1 MSQGTLSVIPA
12 NIFDAKQQLTRK
24 LKREPTNEELAQK
37 LDITPKELNDIL
49 KMKTEYN
56 ENSLSPSFQSGS
68 DVYYGSPLQKN
79 TRKVP
84 LFDNPN
90 RYEEGGKKRQRHYK
104 KRRHI
109 TKKYKKSKTR
119 CKSNNKS
126 KSMKKYI

>member
-1 MSQGTLSVIPA
+1 MSEGTLPVIPEDV
-12 NIFDAKQQLTRK
+12 FYAKQKLTRQ

-37 LDITPKELNDIL
+37 LYITPKELNDIL

-56 ENSLSPSFQSGS
+56 ENSLSPSFQRGH

-90 RYEEGGKKRQRHYK
+90 RYDGGGKKRQRKYK
-104 KRRHI
+104 KRTH

-119 CKSNNKS
+119 R